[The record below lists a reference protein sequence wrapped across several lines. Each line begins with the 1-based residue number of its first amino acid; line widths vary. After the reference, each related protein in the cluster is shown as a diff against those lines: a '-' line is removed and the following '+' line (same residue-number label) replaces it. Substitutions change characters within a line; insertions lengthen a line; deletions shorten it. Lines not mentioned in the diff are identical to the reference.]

1 MKRFL
6 IIALSFSVLLFS
18 CTTKVEDKSQK
29 EQLFKI
35 HTEYGDMI
43 FKLYDA
49 TPKHKENFE
58 KLIDE
63 GYFNDLLFHRVIN
76 SFMIQGGDPNSR
88 NAKPGQLLGDGGP
101 DYTIPAEFVDTIFH
115 KKGVIAAAR
124 EGDDV
129 NPNMESSASQ
139 FYIVQG
145 YVFSDEDIAKVE
157 DRINASR
164 LNKLITQYIEEAKN
178 KAFETGGSVNYE
190 EILPVAR
197 EKAEIQFKE
206 EGYFKI
212 PDFKRKVYQT
222 LGGTPHLDNA
232 YTVFGEVIEGF
243 DVIDKIAAVE
253 TDENDR
259 PVRDVKMT
267 IERIK

>member
-1 MKRFL
+1 
-6 IIALSFSVLLFS
+6 
-18 CTTKVEDKSQK
+18 
-29 EQLFKI
+29 
-35 HTEYGDMI
+35 MI

-49 TPKHKENFE
+49 TPKHKANFE

-63 GYFNDLLFHRVIN
+63 GYFNDVLFHRVIN

-145 YVFSDEDIAKVE
+145 YVF
-157 DRINASR
+157 
-164 LNKLITQYIEEAKN
+164 
-178 KAFETGGSVNYE
+178 
-190 EILPVAR
+190 
-197 EKAEIQFKE
+197 
-206 EGYFKI
+206 
-212 PDFKRKVYQT
+212 
-222 LGGTPHLDNA
+222 
-232 YTVFGEVIEGF
+232 
-243 DVIDKIAAVE
+243 
-253 TDENDR
+253 TD
-259 PVRDVKMT
+259 
-267 IERIK
+267 